1 MVDIMQRFSP
11 LALII
16 LLSLVLATV
25 LAAQFGSVLYSSK
38 NASQPVLSTLNV
50 VMPSLMRLR
59 LDVKEY
65 LIVQD
70 QKYIYD
76 FDQESKRFVALLDT
90 LEGQRN
96 ISKDSSI
103 AQNIQALRAD
113 IQKFD
118 TLFKSIVAL
127 EEDNMK
133 IESGVF
139 IKYNALLEEHPN
151 HILFQAFT
159 DNDPMSGNSAAHLL
173 DSSLKY
179 KLAVASY
186 SLNND
191 NFFLIQSNELKDK
204 IKKHADKI
212 ELLVENKESQ
222 KRIKS
227 FKEVFALYAQG
238 FENMAKNIQA
248 KQLTVSS
255 AFEEV
260 VPRMM
265 TNSQTLLFALEKE
278 L

>member
-1 MVDIMQRFSP
+1 MQRFSP

-16 LLSLVLATV
+16 LVSLVLATV
-25 LAAQFGSVLYSSK
+25 LAAQFGGALNSSK
-38 NASQPVLSTLNV
+38 NTSQPVMGALNV

-70 QKYIYD
+70 QKFVYD
-76 FDQESKRFVALLDT
+76 FDQESKRFLALLDT
-90 LEGQRN
+90 LESQHN
-96 ISKDSSI
+96 AAKDSQIDQS
-103 AQNIQALRAD
+103 IQALRAD
-113 IQKFD
+113 IHKFD

-133 IESGVF
+133 IESSVF
-139 IKYNALLEEHPN
+139 IKYNALLEEQPN

-173 DSSLKY
+173 DASLKY

-191 NFFLIQSNELKDK
+191 KFFLIQSNELKDK

-212 ELLVENKESQ
+212 ELLVENQESL

-238 FENMAKNIQA
+238 FENLAKNIQA
-248 KQLTVSS
+248 KQVTVSS

-265 TNSQTLLFALEKE
+265 NNSQTLLFAFEKE

>member
-1 MVDIMQRFSP
+1 MQRFSP

-16 LLSLVLATV
+16 LASLVLATV
-25 LAAQFGSVLYSSK
+25 LVAQFGGALSSSK
-38 NASQPVLSTLNV
+38 NTSQPVMGTLNV
-50 VMPSLMRLR
+50 VQPSLMRLR

-65 LIVQD
+65 LIGQD
-70 QKYIYD
+70 QKYVYD
-76 FDQESKRFVALLDT
+76 FDQESKRFLALLDT
-90 LEGQRN
+90 LESQHN
-96 ISKDSSI
+96 VAQNTSI
-103 AQNIQALRAD
+103 AQSIQSLRAD
-113 IQKFD
+113 IHKFNI
-118 TLFKSIVAL
+118 LFKSIVAL

-139 IKYNALLEEHPN
+139 IKYNAMLEEHPN

-173 DSSLKY
+173 DASLKY

-191 NFFLIQSNELKDK
+191 EFFLIQSNELKDK

-212 ELLVENKESQ
+212 ELLVENKESL

-238 FENMAKNIQA
+238 FEHLAKNIQA
-248 KQLTVSS
+248 KRLNVSS

-260 VPRMM
+260 VPRMLN
-265 TNSQTLLFALEKE
+265 NSQTLLLAFEKE